1 MNWQRQSNSR
11 SVELLKA
18 GYQALGECLKLWKK
32 REKLPVD
39 VDFAKANQNLAAVS
53 RTPEAELRTKA
64 RKQQNL
70 INLMP
75 HRGIVRTGQNVVGHN
90 LSLSIQRGL
99 KHQHTGIRM
108 AFGGHHSRD
117 WKWRQAF
124 QARGLHEVQG
134 QIICNHAHRN
144 AYQNVLHNQDKD
156 HQSGKNSAS
165 RGNSKTAK
173 NILESQ
179 ERAGPSTANIH
190 PGGN

>member
-32 REKLPVD
+32 REKLSVD
-39 VDFAKANQNLAAVS
+39 ADFAKANQNLAAVS
-53 RTPEAELRTKA
+53 RTSEAELRTKA

-75 HRGIVRTGQNVVGHN
+75 HRGIVRTGQNVVRHN
-90 LSLSIQRGL
+90 FTLSVERGL

-108 AFGGHHSRD
+108 AFGGYHSRD
-117 WKWRQAF
+117 RKWRQAF
-124 QARGLHEVQG
+124 QARGLNEVQR
-134 QIICNHAHRN
+134 QIICNHTHRN

-165 RGNSKTAK
+165 RWDSKPAE

-179 ERAGPSTANIH
+179 ECARPGTANTH
-190 PGGN
+190 PRRD